1 MSLISW
7 LFGDR
12 WTTPLPGQH
21 GTVTVED
28 WEQAKKE
35 FPEWAH
41 SIKAPLPGQHGT
53 VTVEEIN
60 ISSPTWGYI
69 SAWAQE
75 ELAKLRNS
83 NDIIS
88 KGEIPTAV
96 VRGEIRCL
104 KKLLALPDLST
115 KLAQRKSLQKGILE
129 DDDGNEW

>member
-12 WTTPLPGQH
+12 RTTPPCR
-21 GTVTVED
+21 ED

-41 SIKAPLPGQHGT
+41 AIKAPLPGQHGT